1 MKFISISCFASFGNF
16 ITYAQMQLDFTSHHL
31 TSWVVSI
38 HCLATIRSGLRVVA
52 WLSYARATPNIYIYL
67 FIYLRVWFKKKMY
80 MKVVWHHNMEFS
92 TTSTIL
98 NNFLFFFSFS
108 SIEEVITK
116 FAQLTPQERAKR
128 YGEVFLL
135 RFLLISLCLH
145 WIFTKL
151 EFICSI
157 IWLEQEVRK
166 PRSKSLDPRLQSL
179 PFSVINSHS
188 ALFINFFCWRL
199 SFLLVT

>member
-1 MKFISISCFASFGNF
+1 MGCQYSLFSYNKKRIESCGLIVICMCNPQYIYIFIC
-16 ITYAQMQLDFTSHHL
+16 
-31 TSWVVSI
+31 V
-38 HCLATIRSGLRVVA
+38 SGLR
-52 WLSYARATPNIYIYL
+52 
-67 FIYLRVWFKKKMY
+67 KKCI
-80 MKVVWHHNMEFS
+80 WRLCGIIIWSSQRHQQFWIIS
-92 TTSTIL
+92 S
-98 NNFLFFFSFS
+98 FFFSFS